1 MSFDQW
7 SKVNLVDCLD
17 KLIDYR
23 GKTPAKSEKGI
34 LTLSAKSVKN
44 SNIDYSE
51 AYTISEDEYKK
62 FMVRGIP
69 VKGDILITTEAPMGQ
84 VAKLDRNGVA
94 VAQRLLTLRP
104 NPKILDNDYLLY
116 YLQSPIGQAE
126 LKARESGSTVTGIK
140 QAEFRKINIILPPLS
155 EQKVIANIL
164 SSLDDKIELNNKI
177 NKNLE
182 ELAQTLYKRWFVDFE
197 FPNEDGEPYKS
208 IGGEMVE
215 SELGLIPKGWRV
227 GRLDECIDF
236 NNGYAFRADTLLNND
251 VDNSYNVFKM
261 GHIKKGGGFNSNATK
276 NWIEKSK
283 CTNLEKYV
291 LKIGDLLMCMTDMKA
306 NVALLGH
313 TALMNTDGKYIVNQR
328 VGLLRVNNNYCI
340 NYPYLYLVTNSNDF
354 ISNLRGRANSG
365 VQVNLS
371 TNEIK
376 SSKIMIAPNI
386 INYRFNE
393 IVITMYDQIM
403 KNEKENKALLQTRD
417 ELLPKLMNGE
427 IEIPIEE

>member
-1 MSFDQW
+1 MRFDQW

-155 EQKVIANIL
+155 EQKAIANIL
-164 SSLDDKIELNNKI
+164 SSIDDKIELNNKI

-182 ELAQTLYKRWFVDFE
+182 ELAQALYKQWFVDFE
-197 FPNEDGEPYKS
+197 FPNENGDPYKS
-208 IGGEMVE
+208 SGGEMIE
-215 SELGLIPKGWRV
+215 SELGLIPKGWKVLRLTDELEFERGIEPGSRNYLEYQTNSTLPFFRV
-227 GRLDECIDF
+227 
-236 NNGYAFRADTLLNND
+236 
-251 VDNSYNVFKM
+251 
-261 GHIKKGGGFNSNATK
+261 
-276 NWIEKSK
+276 
-283 CTNLEKYV
+283 
-291 LKIGDLLMCMTDMKA
+291 GDLLSIKDVYVESKFTKGKTCKKTDVLVAFDGAIGRTGLGLTGAYSSGLRKIYSKENTISNQLIYWIMKSEIIQNKIKEHA
-306 NVALLGH
+306 NGTTILHAGS
-313 TALMNTDGKYIVNQR
+313 A
-328 VGLLRVNNNYCI
+328 I
-340 NYPYLYLVTNSNDF
+340 NYLKIPFNKEQ
-354 ISNLRGRANSG
+354 ANK
-365 VQVNLS
+365 LS
-371 TNEIK
+371 TILNPMFLKLIE
-376 SSKIMIAPNI
+376 SKT
-386 INYRFNE
+386 E
-393 IVITMYDQIM
+393 
-403 KNEKENKALLQTRD
+403 NEKLSKTRD
-417 ELLPKLMNGE
+417 TLLPKLMSGE
-427 IEIPIEE
+427 IEAPIKG